1 MASTYDG
8 TGIEYFEL
16 KDFTFQN
23 GARLPSVRLAYR
35 EFNPTA
41 QKTALIPTCF
51 RGRINGTLNFANG
64 ALRDHRV
71 IVVALFGNGESA
83 SPSNTPNFPSHLD
96 YRDCVRAQYK
106 LITEHL
112 QIALLDVMI
121 GFSMGGQTTYHWLAL
136 YSQMVRNAV
145 IICSAAKTSLHNYQ
159 FLEGPKNALLHS
171 VDYND
176 GSFKSQG
183 KLPIRG
189 LHAFG
194 QAYSAWLP
202 SAEWFEERL
211 FEKQGYETLGD
222 WAAVVGGK
230 SYEDWHPDDLL
241 VMLGMWQRSDLG
253 AVVGSGQS
261 LSLEDALRTLTGR
274 VLLMPC
280 QTDQYFKWEANEK
293 EVAHLQNGELAV
305 IPSIWG
311 HLAGGGASQTDNEW
325 MDHRIAR
332 FLSHST

>member
-1 MASTYDG
+1 MASPYDG
-8 TGIEYFEL
+8 TGIQYFEL

-23 GARLPSVRLAYR
+23 GTNLPSVRLAYR
-35 EFNPTA
+35 EFNTTGH
-41 QKTALIPTCF
+41 KTALIPTCF
-51 RGRINGTLNFANG
+51 HGRINNTLNFTNG
-64 ALRDHRV
+64 VLRDHRV
-71 IVVALFGNGESA
+71 IVVALLGNGESA
-83 SPSNTPNFPSHLD
+83 SPSNTPNFPSRLD
-96 YRDCVRAQYK
+96 YRDCARAQYK

-112 QIALLDVMI
+112 QISSLDVMV

-136 YSQMVRNAV
+136 YPQMVHNAV

-171 VDYND
+171 IDYND
-176 GSFKSQG
+176 ASFKAQG

-194 QAYSAWLP
+194 QAYSAWLT
-202 SAEWFEERL
+202 SAEWFEKRL
-211 FEKQGYETLGD
+211 FETQGYKTLNE
-222 WAAVVGGK
+222 WATVVGEK
-230 SYEDWHPDDLL
+230 SYENWHPEDLL

-253 AVVGSGQS
+253 AVLGSDRS
-261 LSLEDALRTLTGR
+261 LSLGDALGTLTGR

-293 EVAHLQNGELAV
+293 EVSHLLKGELAV

-311 HLAGGGASQTDNEW
+311 HLAGGGPSQTDNEW
-325 MDHRIAR
+325 MDRRIAK
-332 FLSHST
+332 FLNESS